1 MACGMGL
8 RKFGRIASKSLVPVQ
23 MVRGEVMWYNEIKLS
38 AIKGERRNYLAITR
52 RGVTVFANML
62 STAVIPTLD
71 PKLAKGETVVK
82 EGKLALILRG
92 RVIRFSWP
100 QRKVRKLGRS

>member
-23 MVRGEVMWYNEIKLS
+23 MVRDVVMWFNGIKRS
-38 AIKGERRNYLAITR
+38 MIRGERRNYLATTG
-52 RGVTVFANML
+52 RGVTAFANML
-62 STAVIPTLD
+62 STAVILTLGL
-71 PKLAKGETVVK
+71 KLVKGETVVK
-82 EGKLALILRG
+82 EEKLALIQRE